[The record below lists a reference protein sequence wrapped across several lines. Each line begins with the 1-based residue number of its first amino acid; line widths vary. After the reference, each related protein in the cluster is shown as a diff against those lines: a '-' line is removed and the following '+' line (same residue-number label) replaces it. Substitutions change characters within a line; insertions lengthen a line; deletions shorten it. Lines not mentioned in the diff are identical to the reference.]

1 MSLKNLKIELN
12 SSETTLGLKMNTQ
25 TEKNSDFLRAVR
37 NVMEITG
44 KRFFQP
50 WIQPKMLFRMSK
62 YYTEFIKDGSII
74 KSLVNEVCK
83 YIIRLSTVKHTLNEN
98 PS

>member
-1 MSLKNLKIELN
+1 MSLRDLRVEFDL
-12 SSETTLGLKMNTQ
+12 SETTLGLKMNTQ
-25 TEKNSDFLRAVR
+25 TEKNLDFLRAVR

-74 KSLVNEVCK
+74 KSLVSEVCK
-83 YIIRLSTVKHTLNEN
+83 YIVRSSIVKHILNEI